1 MNAVIC
7 ITVPNSF
14 APGGSVS
21 YPATNTNV
29 VSMTSKGGSRLYEGK
44 GC

>member
-14 APGGSVS
+14 APGGWES
-21 YPATNTNV
+21 YPATNINI
-29 VSMTSKGGSRLYEGK
+29 VSMTSKGGSRQDGEK